1 MKKNITK
8 KYIKEVVFMI
18 EGFLLIYG
26 VVWSCSN
33 LFSVRK
39 VDNPKDVLSI
49 NFAGDGIEMNT
60 GHIINS
66 RMMRNIRHHVN
77 R

>member
-1 MKKNITK
+1 MKKNLTK
-8 KYIKEVVFMI
+8 KYIKDGVFMI
-18 EGFLLIYG
+18 RGVLLIYG

-33 LFSVRK
+33 LFSFRK
-39 VDNPKDVLSI
+39 VDNPKDVLST

-66 RMMRNIRHHVN
+66 RMMRNIKFDHLR
-77 R
+77 